1 MWIMSEVDAIK
12 KTYKEI
18 DHVRV
23 RDFLSGEE
31 LDAIEESAIYNLKK
45 LGPCSS
51 SSFQLHDNCTNAL
64 FMHRHV
70 S

>member
-1 MWIMSEVDAIK
+1 MSEVDAIK

-31 LDAIEESAIYNLKK
+31 LDAIEESAIYNLKNSVHAPRH
-45 LGPCSS
+45 LSN
-51 SSFQLHDNCTNAL
+51 FMTTVRMHYLCTN
-64 FMHRHV
+64 M
-70 S
+70 